1 MSDRMLRA
9 VLSVTAVALLAATV
23 VLATFSVPAEYR
35 ASVGAFGGIGAV
47 VLLVYLFTEYSTEL
61 MTTAGIAGIALALTA
76 IAGNVVLLA
85 GAAVTLLAFIEL
97 AGLFRLVSRLPPGAR
112 LDLRGRVR
120 EAGTVV
126 LIAAAVA
133 AVAAAGSVARLPSH
147 VLLVAL
153 GAIAIAGLGKVV
165 GTRADG

>member
-1 MSDRMLRA
+1 
-9 VLSVTAVALLAATV
+9 
-23 VLATFSVPAEYR
+23 EYR
-35 ASVGAFGGIGAV
+35 ASIAAFGGIGAV

-61 MTTAGIAGIALALTA
+61 MTTAGLAGIALVLTSL
-76 IAGNVVLLA
+76 AGNVVLLA

-112 LDLRGRVR
+112 LDLRGRIR
-120 EAGTVV
+120 EAGMVV
-126 LIAAAVA
+126 LIAAGVA
-133 AVAAAGSVARLPSH
+133 AVAVAGSVAQLPSH

-165 GTRADG
+165 AQRADG